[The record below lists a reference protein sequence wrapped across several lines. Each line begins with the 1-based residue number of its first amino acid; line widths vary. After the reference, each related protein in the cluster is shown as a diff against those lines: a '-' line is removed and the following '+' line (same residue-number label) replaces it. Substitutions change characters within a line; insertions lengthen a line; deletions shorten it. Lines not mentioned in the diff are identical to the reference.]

1 MEYSGRTDIGK
12 DRTANED
19 SFLMLE
25 KAPFYLFMV
34 ADGMGGH
41 AAGDVASSL
50 AADSLRD
57 YFEKNIYSLEKTAED
72 KQIEQFFSTM
82 LEQANAQIWKHAC
95 SHQSRCGMGTT
106 LSAVLLNKD
115 KYYIGHIG
123 DSRVYL
129 VGEGEIRQLTRDHSL
144 VAALVEKGEL
154 SKEEADSHPQRNIL
168 TRAFGTAPAVP
179 ADYYSGRVNPGEY
192 LLLCTDGLTSMVSD
206 GEIFA
211 ACRDKDSPERIV
223 DYLVL
228 AANERGG
235 HDNITV
241 IVIRTSKV
249 RGDK

>member
-1 MEYSGRTDIGK
+1 MKYCGRTDIGK

-41 AAGDVASSL
+41 AAGDVASGL
-50 AADSLRD
+50 AAVSLRD
-57 YFEKNIYSLEKTAED
+57 YFEKNIYSLSNITEED
-72 KQIEQFFSTM
+72 NQIEKFFSTM
-82 LEQANAQIWKHAC
+82 LEQANDQIWKYAC
-95 SHQSRCGMGTT
+95 SNQSRCGMGTT

-115 KYYIGHIG
+115 KYYISHIG

-129 VGEGEIRQLTRDHSL
+129 IDSREIRQLTRDHSL

-168 TRAFGTAPAVP
+168 TRAFGTGPKVP
-179 ADYYSGRVNPGEY
+179 ADYYSGRINSGEY
-192 LLLCTDGLTSMVSD
+192 LLLCTDGLTSMVSEED
-206 GEIFA
+206 IFA
-211 ACRDKDSPERIV
+211 ACRDKDSPERIA
-223 DYLVL
+223 DYLVS

-241 IVIRTSKV
+241 IVIRISKV
-249 RGDK
+249 